1 MFLGQFAHNVDA
13 KGRLTVPVRFRASLA
28 AGAFVTQ
35 GFERNLMVYTT
46 DSFERLAKRANVL
59 SSTDPEARAVRRM
72 IFGGATEVSLNSV
85 GRILIPPFLREFAEL
100 KEEVTVVGVGE
111 YFEIWSTQAWLKE
124 LASVTDAESN
134 SRRFAAFDLSAG

>member
-1 MFLGQFAHNVDA
+1 VFLGQFAHNVDA
-13 KGRLTVPVRFRASLA
+13 KGRLTIPVRFRASLA

-46 DSFERLAKRANVL
+46 DSFERLAKRANML

-72 IFGGATEVSLNSV
+72 IFGGATEVSLDSV

-100 KEEVTVVGVGE
+100 KDEVTVVGVGE
-111 YFEIWSTQAWLKE
+111 YFEIWSTEAWLKE

>member
-1 MFLGQFAHNVDA
+1 MFLGQFTHNVDV

-59 SSTDPEARAVRRM
+59 STTDPEARAVRRM
-72 IFGGATEVSLNSV
+72 IFGGATEVVLDSV

-100 KEEVTVVGVGE
+100 KDEVTVVGVGE
-111 YFEIWSTQAWLKE
+111 YFEIWSTEAWLKE

>member
-1 MFLGQFAHNVDA
+1 
-13 KGRLTVPVRFRASLA
+13 VRFRASLA

-59 SSTDPEARAVRRM
+59 STTDPEARAVRRM
-72 IFGGATEVSLNSV
+72 IFGGATEVVLDSV

-100 KEEVTVVGVGE
+100 KDEVTVVGVGE
-111 YFEIWSTQAWLKE
+111 YFEIWSTEAWLKE

>member
-1 MFLGQFAHNVDA
+1 VFLGQFTHNVDV

-59 SSTDPEARAVRRM
+59 STTDPEARAVRRM
-72 IFGGATEVSLNSV
+72 IFGGATEVVLDSV

-100 KEEVTVVGVGE
+100 KDEVTVVGVGE
-111 YFEIWSTQAWLKE
+111 YFEIWSTEAWLKE

>member
-1 MFLGQFAHNVDA
+1 MFLGQFTHNVDV

-59 SSTDPEARAVRRM
+59 STTDPEARAVRRM
-72 IFGGATEVSLNSV
+72 IFGGATEVVLDSV

-100 KEEVTVVGVGE
+100 KDEVTVVGVGE

>member
-1 MFLGQFAHNVDA
+1 VCLGQFAHNVDT

-46 DSFERLAKRANVL
+46 DSFERLAKRANML

-72 IFGGATEVSLNSV
+72 IFGGATEVSLDSV

-100 KEEVTVVGVGE
+100 KDEVTVVGVGE

>member
-1 MFLGQFAHNVDA
+1 VFLGQFAHNVDV

-59 SSTDPEARAVRRM
+59 STTDPEARAVRRM
-72 IFGGATEVSLNSV
+72 IFGGATEVVLDSV

-100 KEEVTVVGVGE
+100 KDEVTVVGVGE
-111 YFEIWSTQAWLKE
+111 YFEIWSTEAWLKE

>member
-1 MFLGQFAHNVDA
+1 VFLGQFAHNVDT

-46 DSFERLAKRANVL
+46 DSFERLAKRANML

-72 IFGGATEVSLNSV
+72 IFGGATEVSLDSV

-100 KEEVTVVGVGE
+100 KDEVTVVGVGE

>member
-1 MFLGQFAHNVDA
+1 
-13 KGRLTVPVRFRASLA
+13 VRFRASLA

-46 DSFERLAKRANVL
+46 DSFERLAKRANML

-72 IFGGATEVSLNSV
+72 IFGGATEVALDSV
-85 GRILIPPFLREFAEL
+85 GRILLPPFLREFAEL
-100 KEEVTVVGVGE
+100 KDEVTVVGVGE
-111 YFEIWSTQAWLKE
+111 YFEIWSTEAWLKE

>member
-1 MFLGQFAHNVDA
+1 VFLGQFAHNVDA

-46 DSFERLAKRANVL
+46 DSFERLAKRANML

-72 IFGGATEVSLNSV
+72 IFGGATEVALDSV

-100 KEEVTVVGVGE
+100 KDEVTVVGVGE
-111 YFEIWSTQAWLKE
+111 YFEIWSTEAWLKE